1 MLGGGRVFPPEE
13 EEEMVLENVRNIVL
27 HRSKSEG
34 ASVAA
39 RSRYFGAITSLMLVF
54 LAGFLPVR
62 SVAAQDGEGLIELT
76 LEKMVDLALSRSYR
90 VRQLNL
96 SIERTRH
103 RLKAEQARLKSRVSL
118 DMTMPAFNAT
128 SEPKWNSTLQKN
140 EIAHENSRRWEGE
153 LSIRQPVILFGYPTN
168 GYLSFNN
175 RMYRYLQVEDDGNKD
190 INYYNRY
197 YLRYVQPLFQPNSLK
212 NNLEEAELDLED
224 AQLDFYDDVVG
235 IVDDLSDDY
244 FELFNDAYSRVI
256 TQDLVENLEVALE
269 VAQGLAE
276 ADSSRAIEGGQIQI
290 ELANAREQVQQS
302 EAAFRLRGAYIKTR
316 LGLPET
322 DSLILD
328 PVLDLEPVAIDVDE
342 AVRFAMELTPRLRR
356 LDISYRENEISLDN
370 TKGRN
375 SFRMDVSV
383 SYGREMYQP
392 EFEQLW
398 DEPENSYTVNV
409 NAYIPIWDW
418 GERDARVASSRIG
431 LDQTALRIE
440 EAQTQI
446 VSNVRNEVLNVREYE
461 SRTMAMQENLE
472 LAKEISQTSLERYRD
487 GSIPVVDL
495 LQSFR
500 RETDTAENFLDA
512 YLGWRGALLR
522 LQELTYYDF
531 QEGQPVLERFG
542 VQATDLDWQ

>member
-1 MLGGGRVFPPEE
+1 
-13 EEEMVLENVRNIVL
+13 
-27 HRSKSEG
+27 
-34 ASVAA
+34 
-39 RSRYFGAITSLMLVF
+39 MLVF